1 MSAILAHNK
10 IDALVIHFLHCLIWI
25 HEIPKSFRIADGT
38 NPKFWNAMRA
48 FFEIGDMITRVMGHH
63 RRGKIIV
70 IPIIKP
76 TMGFSWNGTNCRS
89 LPGQFSLIRA

>member
-1 MSAILAHNK
+1 
-10 IDALVIHFLHCLIWI
+10 
-25 HEIPKSFRIADGT
+25 
-38 NPKFWNAMRA
+38 MRA

-89 LPGQFSLIRA
+89 LPRYYATDRQTYGIFLNILDNIVNRAFFWTQASKCL